1 MHIYLTDELDSALS
15 TFRTTLTGYS
25 EMKTYRTARPVL
37 NNIHVSSLEDE
48 LDEGIVNPADL
59 DLLTD
64 TNGELDSLPTIDLE
78 DLSGYRDYLL
88 GHINPMYM
96 PDDQDG
102 QELEDAYVVYLALT
116 IMQIITY
123 KKVSGTHLK

>member
-1 MHIYLTDELDSALS
+1 MRIYLTEELDSALS

-48 LDEGIVNPADL
+48 LDEGIVNPTDL
-59 DLLTD
+59 DLLVDNNEEFNT
-64 TNGELDSLPTIDLE
+64 LPTIDLE
-78 DLSGYRDYLL
+78 DISGYRDYLL
-88 GHINPMYM
+88 GHINPAFM
-96 PDDQDG
+96 PDDQPD
-102 QELEDAYVVYLALT
+102 QKLEDAYVVYLALT

>member
-1 MHIYLTDELDSALS
+1 MHIYLTDEFNSALE
-15 TFRTTLTGYS
+15 TFRTKLTGYS
-25 EMKTYRTARPVL
+25 EMETYRAARRVL
-37 NNIHVSSLEDE
+37 NKVHVSSLDDE
-48 LDEGIVNPADL
+48 LNEGIVNSTDL

-64 TNGELDSLPTIDLE
+64 TNGEFDTLPTIDLE

-88 GHINPMYM
+88 GHIDPMYM

-116 IMQIITY
+116 IMQVITY
-123 KKVSGTHLK
+123 KKVSGSHLK